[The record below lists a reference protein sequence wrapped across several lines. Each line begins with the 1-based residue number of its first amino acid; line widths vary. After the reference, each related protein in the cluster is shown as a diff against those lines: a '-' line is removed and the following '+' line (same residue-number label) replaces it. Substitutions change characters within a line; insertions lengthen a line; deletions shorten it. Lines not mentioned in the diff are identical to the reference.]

1 MDNCIGNFSVNSVK
15 GELLIEYYYEVERNI
30 LDYKIIP
37 IYKIGEDVID
47 FKGQSNTF
55 MKHKKAIDYILEGK
69 NINELILDNSWNRG
83 FKILGILG
91 RGNKMNKSGVSE
103 IDYFK
108 AFFFYQVFKGSN
120 KLKKY
125 YVELPEKTKP
135 KKVTEEDTIHE
146 RVKLA
151 QLILDNNMNSEDV
164 ELIKDTVLSSSF
176 FLPLPI

>member
-1 MDNCIGNFSVNSVK
+1 MNNYIGKFSVNSVK
-15 GELLIEYYYEVERNI
+15 GELLIECYCEFKRNI

-55 MKHKKAIDYILEGK
+55 MKHKKAVDYILEGK
-69 NINELILDNSWNRG
+69 NINELQLDHSWNRG
-83 FKILGILG
+83 FKILEIIG
-91 RGNKMNKSGVSE
+91 RGNKMNKGSMSE

-135 KKVTEEDTIHE
+135 KKVVEENTFNE
-146 RVKLA
+146 RAKLA
-151 QLILDNNMNSEDV
+151 QLILNNNMNKKDV
-164 ELIKDTVLSSSF
+164 ELIKDTVLSLS
-176 FLPLPI
+176 I